1 MARSAS
7 LPADR
12 ADTHRSG
19 CSRRVARNGPKGKEG
34 GGDMNFDNLSTI
46 LWRERELL
54 ELLLFKAEE
63 KQYVIVSGKTQ
74 WLPRIAREIELVLSH
89 LRTLEVERAAQ
100 TEEIAADLGL
110 DANPS
115 LRQVAM
121 AAPAPWDDL
130 LQQHYESLL
139 VVVSEIRVLS
149 DANRDLAETGL
160 NAINDAM
167 AHAQAPSAGT
177 YTATGRQSTPA
188 HRAVTLDGT
197 L

>member
-1 MARSAS
+1 M
-7 LPADR
+7 D
-12 ADTHRSG
+12 
-19 CSRRVARNGPKGKEG
+19 
-34 GGDMNFDNLSTI
+34 FDHLSTI

-63 KQYVIVSGKTQ
+63 KQFVIISGKTQ
-74 WLPRIAREIELVLSH
+74 WLPRIAREIELVLAN
-89 LRTLEVERAAQ
+89 LRNLELERAAH
-100 TEEIAADLGL
+100 TETIAAGLGL
-110 DANPS
+110 EPNPS
-115 LRQVAM
+115 LRQVAQ
-121 AAPAPWDDL
+121 AAPAPWDEL

-139 VVVSEIRVLS
+139 VVVGEIRALS

-167 AHAQAPSAGT
+167 AHAQSPNAGT
-177 YTATGRQSTPA
+177 YTATGRQSATT